1 MTSIDPCTVGADS
14 ISARGPCC
22 CRKCPRVRN
31 DSPSK
36 VPHPYTN
43 TPNHFNGGSS
53 RRIIQHEYK
62 PSVGMYAQKT
72 IITGEH
78 ITMNPTFYNITVCQ
92 IITLFGNAALRF
104 ALPLYLLRRIDSAAL
119 YGSVTALALVPMLL
133 GTLAGGVLA
142 DRCRKQKI
150 MAVLDTVSAIGMA
163 AAAVILPAAPVTPLV
178 LAALCL
184 LYAVEGLYQPAVQ
197 ASLPLL
203 LDGAALARGNAV
215 IQLVDT
221 IDELL
226 GPLLGSVLLHTLE
239 LRGLLLLCAVCF
251 AVSALWERTLPIPH
265 APTARSCLRLPPK
278 ALFLRARPLLR
289 LAAVLALLNLAVV
302 PAVTVGVPLLVVRYY
317 AFSDTAL
324 AITQSAMSA
333 GGLLGGVLAGAFA
346 KRLSL
351 RRGTAALWCI
361 TAVCA
366 LLGLAVLPCVPA
378 AAGYIAVTSLAFCMM
393 ATAALFQ
400 ILLFTAIQSHAPTGQ
415 TGRFMS
421 LITICACL
429 TQPVGQAALGLL
441 YGRFAALP
449 SAVLFAAAAASIFIN
464 LAASHIFKKAVSFTK
479 S

>member
-1 MTSIDPCTVGADS
+1 
-14 ISARGPCC
+14 
-22 CRKCPRVRN
+22 
-31 DSPSK
+31 
-36 VPHPYTN
+36 
-43 TPNHFNGGSS
+43 
-53 RRIIQHEYK
+53 
-62 PSVGMYAQKT
+62 
-72 IITGEH
+72 
-78 ITMNPTFYNITVCQ
+78 MNPTFYKITVCQ

-104 ALPLYLLRRIDSAAL
+104 ALPLYLLRRTDSAAL

-163 AAAVILPAAPVTPLV
+163 AAAAAAAAAMPAAPVTPLV

-203 LDGAALARGNAV
+203 LNGAALARGNAV

-251 AVSALWERTLPIPH
+251 AVSALWERTLPIPY
-265 APTARSCLRLPPK
+265 APAARSCLRLPPK
-278 ALFLRARPLLR
+278 ALFRQSRPLLR

-393 ATAALFQ
+393 AAAALFQ
-400 ILLFTAIQSHAPTGQ
+400 ILLFTAIQAHAPTGQ

-421 LITICACL
+421 LITVCACL
-429 TQPVGQAALGLL
+429 TQPVGQAAFGLL

-464 LAASHIFKKAVSFTK
+464 LAASHIFKKAASFSK

>member
-1 MTSIDPCTVGADS
+1 
-14 ISARGPCC
+14 
-22 CRKCPRVRN
+22 
-31 DSPSK
+31 
-36 VPHPYTN
+36 
-43 TPNHFNGGSS
+43 
-53 RRIIQHEYK
+53 
-62 PSVGMYAQKT
+62 
-72 IITGEH
+72 
-78 ITMNPTFYNITVCQ
+78 MNPTFYKITVCQ

-104 ALPLYLLRRIDSAAL
+104 ALPLYLLRRTDSAAL

-150 MAVLDTVSAIGMA
+150 MAMLDTVSAIGMA
-163 AAAVILPAAPVTPLV
+163 AAAAAAAMPAAPVTPLV

-203 LDGAALARGNAV
+203 LNGAALARGNAV

-251 AVSALWERTLPIPH
+251 AVSALWERTLPIPY
-265 APTARSCLRLPPK
+265 APAARSCLRLPPK
-278 ALFLRARPLLR
+278 ALFRQARPLLR
-289 LAAVLALLNLAVV
+289 LAAVLALFNLAVV

-378 AAGYIAVTSLAFCMM
+378 TAGYIAVTSLAFCMM
-393 ATAALFQ
+393 AAAALFQ
-400 ILLFTAIQSHAPTGQ
+400 ILLFTAIQAHAPTGQ

-421 LITICACL
+421 LITVCVCL
-429 TQPVGQAALGLL
+429 TQPVGQAAFGLL

-464 LAASHIFKKAVSFTK
+464 LAASHIFKKAASFSK

>member
-1 MTSIDPCTVGADS
+1 
-14 ISARGPCC
+14 
-22 CRKCPRVRN
+22 
-31 DSPSK
+31 
-36 VPHPYTN
+36 
-43 TPNHFNGGSS
+43 
-53 RRIIQHEYK
+53 
-62 PSVGMYAQKT
+62 
-72 IITGEH
+72 
-78 ITMNPTFYNITVCQ
+78 MNPTFYKITVCQ

-104 ALPLYLLRRIDSAAL
+104 ALPLYLLRRTDSAAL

-203 LDGAALARGNAV
+203 LNGAALARGNAV

-251 AVSALWERTLPIPH
+251 AVSALWERTLPIP
-265 APTARSCLRLPPK
+265 AARSCLRLPPK
-278 ALFLRARPLLR
+278 ALFRQARPLLR
-289 LAAVLALLNLAVV
+289 LAAVLALLNLVVV
-302 PAVTVGVPLLVVRYY
+302 PAVTVGVPLLVIRYY

-393 ATAALFQ
+393 AAAALFQ
-400 ILLFTAIQSHAPTGQ
+400 ILLFTAIQAHAPTGQ

-421 LITICACL
+421 LITVCACL
-429 TQPVGQAALGLL
+429 TQPAGQAAFGLL
-441 YGRFAALP
+441 YGHFAALP

-464 LAASHIFKKAVSFTK
+464 IAASHIFKKAVSFTK

>member
-1 MTSIDPCTVGADS
+1 
-14 ISARGPCC
+14 
-22 CRKCPRVRN
+22 
-31 DSPSK
+31 
-36 VPHPYTN
+36 
-43 TPNHFNGGSS
+43 
-53 RRIIQHEYK
+53 
-62 PSVGMYAQKT
+62 
-72 IITGEH
+72 
-78 ITMNPTFYNITVCQ
+78 MNPTFYKITVCQ

-104 ALPLYLLRRIDSAAL
+104 ALPLYLLRRTDSAAL

-150 MAVLDTVSAIGMA
+150 MAMLDTVSAIGMA
-163 AAAVILPAAPVTPLV
+163 AAAAAMPGAPVTPLV

-203 LDGAALARGNAV
+203 LNGAALARGNAV

-251 AVSALWERTLPIPH
+251 AVSALWERTLPIPYVP
-265 APTARSCLRLPPK
+265 AARSCLHLPPK
-278 ALFLRARPLLR
+278 ALFRQARPLLR
-289 LAAVLALLNLAVV
+289 LAMVLALFNLAVV

-324 AITQSAMSA
+324 AVTQSAMSA
-333 GGLLGGVLAGAFA
+333 GGLLGGVLAGAFVA

-393 ATAALFQ
+393 AAAALFQ
-400 ILLFTAIQSHAPTGQ
+400 ILLFTAIQAHAPTGQ

-421 LITICACL
+421 LITVCACL
-429 TQPVGQAALGLL
+429 TQPVGQAAFGLL

-464 LAASHIFKKAVSFTK
+464 LAASYIFKKAASFSK

>member
-1 MTSIDPCTVGADS
+1 
-14 ISARGPCC
+14 
-22 CRKCPRVRN
+22 
-31 DSPSK
+31 
-36 VPHPYTN
+36 
-43 TPNHFNGGSS
+43 
-53 RRIIQHEYK
+53 
-62 PSVGMYAQKT
+62 
-72 IITGEH
+72 
-78 ITMNPTFYNITVCQ
+78 MNPTFYKITVCQ

-104 ALPLYLLRRIDSAAL
+104 ALPLYLLRQTDSAAL

-150 MAVLDTVSAIGMA
+150 MAMLDTVSAIGMA
-163 AAAVILPAAPVTPLV
+163 AAAAAMPGAPVTPLV

-184 LYAVEGLYQPAVQ
+184 LYAVEGLYQPTVQ

-203 LDGAALARGNAV
+203 LNGAALARGNAV

-251 AVSALWERTLPIPH
+251 AVSALWERTLPIP
-265 APTARSCLRLPPK
+265 AARSCLRLPPK
-278 ALFLRARPLLR
+278 ALFRQARPLLR
-289 LAAVLALLNLAVV
+289 LAAVLALLNLVVV

-346 KRLSL
+346 KRLFL

-378 AAGYIAVTSLAFCMM
+378 TAGYIAVTSLAFCMM
-393 ATAALFQ
+393 AAAALFQ
-400 ILLFTAIQSHAPTGQ
+400 ILLFTAIQAHAPTGQ

-421 LITICACL
+421 LITVCACL
-429 TQPVGQAALGLL
+429 TQPVGQAAFGLL

-464 LAASHIFKKAVSFTK
+464 LAASHIFKKAASFSK

>member
-1 MTSIDPCTVGADS
+1 
-14 ISARGPCC
+14 
-22 CRKCPRVRN
+22 
-31 DSPSK
+31 
-36 VPHPYTN
+36 
-43 TPNHFNGGSS
+43 
-53 RRIIQHEYK
+53 
-62 PSVGMYAQKT
+62 
-72 IITGEH
+72 
-78 ITMNPTFYNITVCQ
+78 MNPTFYKITVCQ

-104 ALPLYLLRRIDSAAL
+104 ALPLYLLRRTDSAAL

-163 AAAVILPAAPVTPLV
+163 AAAMLGVPVTPLV

-265 APTARSCLRLPPK
+265 APAARSDQRLPPK
-278 ALFLRARPLLR
+278 ALFLQARPLLR
-289 LAAVLALLNLAVV
+289 LAMVLALLNLAVV
-302 PAVTVGVPLLVVRYY
+302 PAFTVGVPLLIVRYY

-324 AITQSAMSA
+324 AVTQSAMSA

-346 KRLSL
+346 KRLFL

-378 AAGYIAVTSLAFCMM
+378 AAGYIAVTALAFCMM
-393 ATAALFQ
+393 TAAALFQ
-400 ILLFTAIQSHAPTGQ
+400 ILLFTAIQAHAPTGQ

-421 LITICACL
+421 LITVCACL
-429 TQPVGQAALGLL
+429 TQPVGQAAFGLL

-449 SAVLFAAAAASIFIN
+449 SAVLFAAAVASIFIN
-464 LAASHIFKKAVSFTK
+464 LAASHIFKKSVSFTK

>member
-1 MTSIDPCTVGADS
+1 
-14 ISARGPCC
+14 
-22 CRKCPRVRN
+22 
-31 DSPSK
+31 
-36 VPHPYTN
+36 
-43 TPNHFNGGSS
+43 
-53 RRIIQHEYK
+53 
-62 PSVGMYAQKT
+62 
-72 IITGEH
+72 
-78 ITMNPTFYNITVCQ
+78 MNPTFYKITVCQ

-104 ALPLYLLRRIDSAAL
+104 ALPLYLLRRTDSAAL

-150 MAVLDTVSAIGMA
+150 MAMLDTVSAIGMA
-163 AAAVILPAAPVTPLV
+163 AAAMPGVPVTPLV

-226 GPLLGSVLLHTLE
+226 GPLLGSVLLHTLG

-251 AVSALWERTLPIPH
+251 AVSALWERTLQIPH
-265 APTARSCLRLPPK
+265 APAARSDQRLPPK
-278 ALFLRARPLLR
+278 ALFRQARPLLR
-289 LAAVLALLNLAVV
+289 LAMVLALLNLAVV
-302 PAVTVGVPLLVVRYY
+302 PALTVGVPLLIVRYY

-324 AITQSAMSA
+324 AVTQSAMSA

-346 KRLSL
+346 KRLFL

-393 ATAALFQ
+393 AAAALFQ
-400 ILLFTAIQSHAPTGQ
+400 ILLFTAIQAHAPTGQ

-421 LITICACL
+421 LITVCACL
-429 TQPVGQAALGLL
+429 TQPVGQAAFGLL

-464 LAASHIFKKAVSFTK
+464 LAASHIFKKAASFSK

>member
-1 MTSIDPCTVGADS
+1 
-14 ISARGPCC
+14 
-22 CRKCPRVRN
+22 
-31 DSPSK
+31 
-36 VPHPYTN
+36 
-43 TPNHFNGGSS
+43 
-53 RRIIQHEYK
+53 
-62 PSVGMYAQKT
+62 
-72 IITGEH
+72 
-78 ITMNPTFYNITVCQ
+78 MNPTFYKITVCQ

-104 ALPLYLLRRIDSAAL
+104 ALPLYLLRRTDSAAL

-150 MAVLDTVSAIGMA
+150 MAMLDTVSAIGMA
-163 AAAVILPAAPVTPLV
+163 AAAAAMPGAPVTPLV

-203 LDGAALARGNAV
+203 LNGAALARGNAV

-251 AVSALWERTLPIPH
+251 AVSALWERTLPIP
-265 APTARSCLRLPPK
+265 AARSCLRLPPK
-278 ALFLRARPLLR
+278 ALFRQARPLLR
-289 LAAVLALLNLAVV
+289 LAAVLALFNLAVV

-366 LLGLAVLPCVPA
+366 LLGLAALPCVPA

-393 ATAALFQ
+393 AAAALFQ
-400 ILLFTAIQSHAPTGQ
+400 ILLFTAIQAHAPTGQ

-421 LITICACL
+421 LITVCACL
-429 TQPVGQAALGLL
+429 TQPVGQAAFGLL

-464 LAASHIFKKAVSFTK
+464 LAASHIFKKAASFSK

>member
-1 MTSIDPCTVGADS
+1 
-14 ISARGPCC
+14 
-22 CRKCPRVRN
+22 
-31 DSPSK
+31 
-36 VPHPYTN
+36 
-43 TPNHFNGGSS
+43 
-53 RRIIQHEYK
+53 
-62 PSVGMYAQKT
+62 
-72 IITGEH
+72 
-78 ITMNPTFYNITVCQ
+78 MNPTFYKITVCQ
-92 IITLFGNAALRF
+92 IITLFGNAALQF

-226 GPLLGSVLLHTLE
+226 GPLAGSILLHALG
-239 LRGLLLLCAVCF
+239 LRGLLLCAVCF

-265 APTARSCLRLPPK
+265 AHAARSCLRLPPK

-289 LAAVLALLNLAVV
+289 LAMVLALLNLAVV
-302 PAVTVGVPLLVVRYY
+302 PAFTVGVPLLIVRYY

-324 AITQSAMSA
+324 AVTQSAMSA
-333 GGLLGGVLAGAFA
+333 GALLGGVLAGAFA
-346 KRLSL
+346 KRLFL

-378 AAGYIAVTSLAFCMM
+378 AAGYIAVTALAFCMM
-393 ATAALFQ
+393 AAAALFQ
-400 ILLFTAIQSHAPTGQ
+400 ILLFTAIQAHAPTGQ

-421 LITICACL
+421 LITVCACL
-429 TQPVGQAALGLL
+429 IQPVGQAAFGLL

-464 LAASHIFKKAVSFTK
+464 LAASHIFKKAVSFKK

>member
-1 MTSIDPCTVGADS
+1 MPHCGLRCRCIFCA
-14 ISARGPCC
+14 GPI
-22 CRKCPRVRN
+22 P
-31 DSPSK
+31 
-36 VPHPYTN
+36 PH
-43 TPNHFNGGSS
+43 
-53 RRIIQHEYK
+53 
-62 PSVGMYAQKT
+62 
-72 IITGEH
+72 
-78 ITMNPTFYNITVCQ
+78 C
-92 IITLFGNAALRF
+92 
-104 ALPLYLLRRIDSAAL
+104 
-119 YGSVTALALVPMLL
+119 TALALVPMLL

-150 MAVLDTVSAIGMA
+150 MAMLDTVSAIGMA
-163 AAAVILPAAPVTPLV
+163 AAAAAMPGAPVTPPV

-203 LDGAALARGNAV
+203 LNVAALARGNAV

-251 AVSALWERTLPIPH
+251 AVSALWERTLPIPY
-265 APTARSCLRLPPK
+265 APAARSCLRLPPK
-278 ALFLRARPLLR
+278 ALFRQARPLLR
-289 LAAVLALLNLAVV
+289 LAAVLALFNLAVV

-366 LLGLAVLPCVPA
+366 LLGLAVLPCVPS

-393 ATAALFQ
+393 AAAALFQ
-400 ILLFTAIQSHAPTGQ
+400 ILLFTAIQAHAPTGK

-421 LITICACL
+421 LITVCACL
-429 TQPVGQAALGLL
+429 TQPVGQAAFGLL

-464 LAASHIFKKAVSFTK
+464 IAASHIFKKAVSFTK

>member
-1 MTSIDPCTVGADS
+1 
-14 ISARGPCC
+14 
-22 CRKCPRVRN
+22 
-31 DSPSK
+31 
-36 VPHPYTN
+36 
-43 TPNHFNGGSS
+43 
-53 RRIIQHEYK
+53 
-62 PSVGMYAQKT
+62 
-72 IITGEH
+72 
-78 ITMNPTFYNITVCQ
+78 MNPTFYKITVCQ

-203 LDGAALARGNAV
+203 LDGATLARGNAV

-226 GPLLGSVLLHTLE
+226 GPLLGSVLLHTLG

-265 APTARSCLRLPPK
+265 APAARSCLRLPPK
-278 ALFLRARPLLR
+278 ALFRQARPLLR
-289 LAAVLALLNLAVV
+289 LAMVLALLNLAVV
-302 PAVTVGVPLLVVRYY
+302 PA
-317 AFSDTAL
+317 FTAL
-324 AITQSAMSA
+324 AVTQSAMSA

-378 AAGYIAVTSLAFCMM
+378 AAGYFAVTALAFCMM
-393 ATAALFQ
+393 AAAALFQ
-400 ILLFTAIQSHAPTGQ
+400 ILLFTAIQAHAPTGQ

-421 LITICACL
+421 LITVCACL
-429 TQPVGQAALGLL
+429 TQPVGQAAFGLL

-464 LAASHIFKKAVSFTK
+464 IAASHIFKKAVSFTK

>member
-1 MTSIDPCTVGADS
+1 
-14 ISARGPCC
+14 
-22 CRKCPRVRN
+22 
-31 DSPSK
+31 
-36 VPHPYTN
+36 
-43 TPNHFNGGSS
+43 
-53 RRIIQHEYK
+53 
-62 PSVGMYAQKT
+62 
-72 IITGEH
+72 
-78 ITMNPTFYNITVCQ
+78 MNPTFYKITVCQ

-104 ALPLYLLRRIDSAAL
+104 ALPLYLLRQTDSAAL

-150 MAVLDTVSAIGMA
+150 MAMLDTVSAIGMA
-163 AAAVILPAAPVTPLV
+163 AAAAAMPGAPVTPLV

-184 LYAVEGLYQPAVQ
+184 LYAVEGLYQPTVQ

-203 LDGAALARGNAV
+203 LNGAALARGNAV

-251 AVSALWERTLPIPH
+251 AVSALWERTLPIP
-265 APTARSCLRLPPK
+265 AARSCLRLPPK
-278 ALFLRARPLLR
+278 ALFRQARPLLR
-289 LAAVLALLNLAVV
+289 LAAVLALLNLVVV

-324 AITQSAMSA
+324 AVTQSAMSA

-346 KRLSL
+346 KRLFL

-378 AAGYIAVTSLAFCMM
+378 TAGYIAVTSLAFCMM
-393 ATAALFQ
+393 AAAALFQ
-400 ILLFTAIQSHAPTGQ
+400 ILLFTAIQAHAPTGQ

-421 LITICACL
+421 LITVCACL
-429 TQPVGQAALGLL
+429 TQPVGQAAFGLL

-449 SAVLFAAAAASIFIN
+449 SAVLFAAASASIFIN
-464 LAASHIFKKAVSFTK
+464 LAASHIFKKAASFSK

>member
-1 MTSIDPCTVGADS
+1 
-14 ISARGPCC
+14 
-22 CRKCPRVRN
+22 
-31 DSPSK
+31 
-36 VPHPYTN
+36 
-43 TPNHFNGGSS
+43 
-53 RRIIQHEYK
+53 
-62 PSVGMYAQKT
+62 
-72 IITGEH
+72 
-78 ITMNPTFYNITVCQ
+78 MNPTFYKITVCQ

-104 ALPLYLLRRIDSAAL
+104 ALPLYLLRRTDSAAL

-150 MAVLDTVSAIGMA
+150 MAMLDTVSAIGMA
-163 AAAVILPAAPVTPLV
+163 AAAAAMPGAPVTPPV

-203 LDGAALARGNAV
+203 LNVAALARGNAV

-251 AVSALWERTLPIPH
+251 AVSALWERTLPIPY
-265 APTARSCLRLPPK
+265 APAARSCLRLPPK
-278 ALFLRARPLLR
+278 ALFRQARPLLR
-289 LAAVLALLNLAVV
+289 LAAVLALFNLAVV

-393 ATAALFQ
+393 AAAALFQ
-400 ILLFTAIQSHAPTGQ
+400 ILLFTAIQAHAPTGK

-421 LITICACL
+421 LITVCACL
-429 TQPVGQAALGLL
+429 TQPVGQAAFGLL

-449 SAVLFAAAAASIFIN
+449 SAVPFCGGGCLDFYKHCCIAHFQKSRFFFEIMNASLPIC
-464 LAASHIFKKAVSFTK
+464 
-479 S
+479 

>member
-1 MTSIDPCTVGADS
+1 
-14 ISARGPCC
+14 
-22 CRKCPRVRN
+22 
-31 DSPSK
+31 
-36 VPHPYTN
+36 
-43 TPNHFNGGSS
+43 
-53 RRIIQHEYK
+53 
-62 PSVGMYAQKT
+62 
-72 IITGEH
+72 
-78 ITMNPTFYNITVCQ
+78 MNPTFYKITVCQ

-104 ALPLYLLRRIDSAAL
+104 ALPLYLLRRTDSAAL

-163 AAAVILPAAPVTPLV
+163 AAAAAAAMPAAPVTPLV

-203 LDGAALARGNAV
+203 LNGAALARGNAV

-251 AVSALWERTLPIPH
+251 AVSALWERTLPIPY
-265 APTARSCLRLPPK
+265 APAARSCLRLPPK
-278 ALFLRARPLLR
+278 ALFRQSRPLLR

-333 GGLLGGVLAGAFA
+333 GGLLGGVLAGAFLQSGCPCA
-346 KRLSL
+346 AAQRLSGAL
-351 RRGTAALWCI
+351 RQCAHCSGWPFCRVCLPQPGTS
-361 TAVCA
+361 
-366 LLGLAVLPCVPA
+366 P
-378 AAGYIAVTSLAFCMM
+378 
-393 ATAALFQ
+393 
-400 ILLFTAIQSHAPTGQ
+400 SHHW
-415 TGRFMS
+415 
-421 LITICACL
+421 
-429 TQPVGQAALGLL
+429 
-441 YGRFAALP
+441 
-449 SAVLFAAAAASIFIN
+449 LFA
-464 LAASHIFKKAVSFTK
+464 
-479 S
+479 

>member
-1 MTSIDPCTVGADS
+1 
-14 ISARGPCC
+14 
-22 CRKCPRVRN
+22 
-31 DSPSK
+31 
-36 VPHPYTN
+36 
-43 TPNHFNGGSS
+43 
-53 RRIIQHEYK
+53 
-62 PSVGMYAQKT
+62 
-72 IITGEH
+72 
-78 ITMNPTFYNITVCQ
+78 MNPTFYKITACQ

-104 ALPLYLLRRIDSAAL
+104 ALPLYLLRRTDSAAL

-150 MAVLDTVSAIGMA
+150 MAMLDTVSAIGMA
-163 AAAVILPAAPVTPLV
+163 AASAAMPAAPVTPLV
-178 LAALCL
+178 LVALCL

-203 LDGAALARGNAV
+203 LNGAALARGNAV

-251 AVSALWERTLPIPH
+251 AVSALWERTLPIP
-265 APTARSCLRLPPK
+265 AARSCLRLPPK
-278 ALFLRARPLLR
+278 ALFRQARPLLR
-289 LAAVLALLNLAVV
+289 LAAVLALLNLVVV
-302 PAVTVGVPLLVVRYY
+302 PAVTVGVPLLVIRYY

-393 ATAALFQ
+393 AAAALFQ
-400 ILLFTAIQSHAPTGQ
+400 ILLFTAIQAHAPTGQ

-421 LITICACL
+421 LITVCACL
-429 TQPVGQAALGLL
+429 TQPVGQAAFGLL

-464 LAASHIFKKAVSFTK
+464 LAASHIFKKAASFSK

>member
-1 MTSIDPCTVGADS
+1 
-14 ISARGPCC
+14 
-22 CRKCPRVRN
+22 
-31 DSPSK
+31 
-36 VPHPYTN
+36 
-43 TPNHFNGGSS
+43 
-53 RRIIQHEYK
+53 
-62 PSVGMYAQKT
+62 
-72 IITGEH
+72 
-78 ITMNPTFYNITVCQ
+78 MNPTFYKITVCQ

-104 ALPLYLLRRIDSAAL
+104 ALPLYLLRRTDSAAL

-163 AAAVILPAAPVTPLV
+163 AAAAAMLGVPVTPLV

-203 LDGAALARGNAV
+203 LDGATLARGNAV

-226 GPLLGSVLLHTLE
+226 GRVLLHTLG

-265 APTARSCLRLPPK
+265 APAARSCLRLPPK
-278 ALFLRARPLLR
+278 ALFRQARPLLR
-289 LAAVLALLNLAVV
+289 LAMVLALLNLAVV
-302 PAVTVGVPLLVVRYY
+302 PAFTVGVPLLIVRYY

-324 AITQSAMSA
+324 AVTQSAMSA

-346 KRLSL
+346 KRLFL

-378 AAGYIAVTSLAFCMM
+378 AAGYIAVTALAFCMM
-393 ATAALFQ
+393 AAAALFQ
-400 ILLFTAIQSHAPTGQ
+400 ILLFTAIQAHAPTGQ

-421 LITICACL
+421 LITVCACL
-429 TQPVGQAALGLL
+429 TQPVGQAAFGLL

-464 LAASHIFKKAVSFTK
+464 LAASHIFKKAVSFSK

>member
-1 MTSIDPCTVGADS
+1 
-14 ISARGPCC
+14 
-22 CRKCPRVRN
+22 
-31 DSPSK
+31 
-36 VPHPYTN
+36 
-43 TPNHFNGGSS
+43 
-53 RRIIQHEYK
+53 
-62 PSVGMYAQKT
+62 
-72 IITGEH
+72 
-78 ITMNPTFYNITVCQ
+78 MNPTFYKITVCQ

-104 ALPLYLLRRIDSAAL
+104 ALPLYLLRRTDSAAL

-163 AAAVILPAAPVTPLV
+163 AAAAAMLGVPVTPLV

-226 GPLLGSVLLHTLE
+226 GPLAGSVLLHTLG
-239 LRGLLLLCAVCF
+239 LRGLLLLFAVCF
-251 AVSALWERTLPIPH
+251 AESALWERTLPIPH
-265 APTARSCLRLPPK
+265 ALAARSCLRLPPK
-278 ALFLRARPLLR
+278 ALFRQARPLLQ
-289 LAAVLALLNLAVV
+289 LAMVLALLNLAVV
-302 PAVTVGVPLLVVRYY
+302 PAFTVGVPLLIVRYY

-324 AITQSAMSA
+324 AVTQSAMSA

-346 KRLSL
+346 KRLFL

-393 ATAALFQ
+393 AAAALFQ
-400 ILLFTAIQSHAPTGQ
+400 ILLFTAIQAHAPTGQ

-421 LITICACL
+421 LITVCACL
-429 TQPVGQAALGLL
+429 TQPAGQAAFGLL
-441 YGRFAALP
+441 YGHFAALP
-449 SAVLFAAAAASIFIN
+449 SAVLFTAAAASIFIS
-464 LAASHIFKKAVSFTK
+464 LAASHIFKRAASFSK

>member
-1 MTSIDPCTVGADS
+1 
-14 ISARGPCC
+14 
-22 CRKCPRVRN
+22 
-31 DSPSK
+31 
-36 VPHPYTN
+36 
-43 TPNHFNGGSS
+43 
-53 RRIIQHEYK
+53 
-62 PSVGMYAQKT
+62 
-72 IITGEH
+72 
-78 ITMNPTFYNITVCQ
+78 MNPTFYKITVCQ

-104 ALPLYLLRRIDSAAL
+104 ALPLYLLRRTDSAAL

-150 MAVLDTVSAIGMA
+150 MAMLDTVSAIGMA
-163 AAAVILPAAPVTPLV
+163 AAAMPGVPVTPLV

-226 GPLLGSVLLHTLE
+226 GPLLGSVLLHTLG

-251 AVSALWERTLPIPH
+251 AVSALWERTLQIPH
-265 APTARSCLRLPPK
+265 APAARSDQRLPPK
-278 ALFLRARPLLR
+278 ALFRQARPLLR
-289 LAAVLALLNLAVV
+289 LAMVLALLNLAVV
-302 PAVTVGVPLLVVRYY
+302 PALTVGVPLLIVRYY

-324 AITQSAMSA
+324 AVTQSAMSA

-346 KRLSL
+346 KRLFL

-378 AAGYIAVTSLAFCMM
+378 AAGYIAVTALAFCMM
-393 ATAALFQ
+393 AAAALFQ
-400 ILLFTAIQSHAPTGQ
+400 ILLFTAIQAHAPTGQ

-421 LITICACL
+421 LITVCACL
-429 TQPVGQAALGLL
+429 TQPVGQAAFGLL

-464 LAASHIFKKAVSFTK
+464 LAASHIFKKAASFSK

>member
-1 MTSIDPCTVGADS
+1 
-14 ISARGPCC
+14 
-22 CRKCPRVRN
+22 
-31 DSPSK
+31 
-36 VPHPYTN
+36 
-43 TPNHFNGGSS
+43 
-53 RRIIQHEYK
+53 
-62 PSVGMYAQKT
+62 
-72 IITGEH
+72 
-78 ITMNPTFYNITVCQ
+78 MNPTFYKITVCQ

-104 ALPLYLLRRIDSAAL
+104 ALPLYLLRRTDSAAL

-163 AAAVILPAAPVTPLV
+163 AAAAAAMPAAPVTPLV

-203 LDGAALARGNAV
+203 LNGAALARGNAV

-251 AVSALWERTLPIPH
+251 AVSALWERTLPIPY
-265 APTARSCLRLPPK
+265 APAARSCLRLPPK
-278 ALFLRARPLLR
+278 ALFRQSRPLLR

-302 PAVTVGVPLLVVRYY
+302 AAVTVGVPLLVVRYY

-393 ATAALFQ
+393 AAAALFQ
-400 ILLFTAIQSHAPTGQ
+400 ILLFTAIQAHAPTGQ

-421 LITICACL
+421 LITVCACL
-429 TQPVGQAALGLL
+429 TQPVGQAAFGLL

-464 LAASHIFKKAVSFTK
+464 LAASHIFKKAASFSK

>member
-1 MTSIDPCTVGADS
+1 
-14 ISARGPCC
+14 
-22 CRKCPRVRN
+22 
-31 DSPSK
+31 
-36 VPHPYTN
+36 
-43 TPNHFNGGSS
+43 
-53 RRIIQHEYK
+53 
-62 PSVGMYAQKT
+62 
-72 IITGEH
+72 
-78 ITMNPTFYNITVCQ
+78 MNPTFYRITVCQ

-104 ALPLYLLRRIDSAAL
+104 ALPLYLLRRTDSAAL

-163 AAAVILPAAPVTPLV
+163 AAAMPGVPVTPLV

-184 LYAVEGLYQPAVQ
+184 LYAVEGLYQLAVL

-226 GPLLGSVLLHTLE
+226 GPLLGSVLLHTLG

-251 AVSALWERTLPIPH
+251 AVSALWERALQIPH
-265 APTARSCLRLPPK
+265 APAARSDQRLPPK

-289 LAAVLALLNLAVV
+289 LAMVLALLNLAVV
-302 PAVTVGVPLLVVRYY
+302 PAFTVGVPLLIVRYY

-324 AITQSAMSA
+324 AVTQSAMSA

-346 KRLSL
+346 KRLFL

-400 ILLFTAIQSHAPTGQ
+400 ILLFTAIQAHAPTGQ

-421 LITICACL
+421 LITVCACL
-429 TQPVGQAALGLL
+429 TQPVGQAAFGLL

-449 SAVLFAAAAASIFIN
+449 SAVLFAAAVASIFIN

>member
-1 MTSIDPCTVGADS
+1 
-14 ISARGPCC
+14 
-22 CRKCPRVRN
+22 
-31 DSPSK
+31 
-36 VPHPYTN
+36 
-43 TPNHFNGGSS
+43 
-53 RRIIQHEYK
+53 
-62 PSVGMYAQKT
+62 
-72 IITGEH
+72 
-78 ITMNPTFYNITVCQ
+78 MNPTFYKITVCQ

-104 ALPLYLLRRIDSAAL
+104 ALPLCLLRRTDSAAL

-150 MAVLDTVSAIGMA
+150 MAMLDTVSAIGMA
-163 AAAVILPAAPVTPLV
+163 AAAAAMPGAPVTPLV

-203 LDGAALARGNAV
+203 LNGAALARGNAV

-251 AVSALWERTLPIPH
+251 AVSALWERTLPIP
-265 APTARSCLRLPPK
+265 AARSCLRLPPK
-278 ALFLRARPLLR
+278 ALFRQARPLLR
-289 LAAVLALLNLAVV
+289 LAAVLALLNLVVV
-302 PAVTVGVPLLVVRYY
+302 PAVTVGVPLLVIRYY

-393 ATAALFQ
+393 AAAALFQ
-400 ILLFTAIQSHAPTGQ
+400 ILLFTAIQAHAPTGQ

-421 LITICACL
+421 LITVCACL
-429 TQPVGQAALGLL
+429 TQPVGQAAFGLL

-464 LAASHIFKKAVSFTK
+464 LAASHIFKKAASFSK

>member
-1 MTSIDPCTVGADS
+1 
-14 ISARGPCC
+14 
-22 CRKCPRVRN
+22 
-31 DSPSK
+31 
-36 VPHPYTN
+36 
-43 TPNHFNGGSS
+43 
-53 RRIIQHEYK
+53 
-62 PSVGMYAQKT
+62 
-72 IITGEH
+72 
-78 ITMNPTFYNITVCQ
+78 MNPTFYKITVCQ

-203 LDGAALARGNAV
+203 LNGAALARGNAV

-226 GPLLGSVLLHTLE
+226 GPLAGSILLHALG

-265 APTARSCLRLPPK
+265 APAARSCLRLPPK
-278 ALFLRARPLLR
+278 ALFLRARPLHR
-289 LAAVLALLNLAVV
+289 LAMVLALLNLAVV
-302 PAVTVGVPLLVVRYY
+302 PAFTVGVPLLIVRYY

-324 AITQSAMSA
+324 AVTQSAMSA

-346 KRLSL
+346 KRLFL

-366 LLGLAVLPCVPA
+366 LLGLSVLPCVPA
-378 AAGYIAVTSLAFCMM
+378 AAGYFAVTALAFLHDGCRRTVSDP
-393 ATAALFQ
+393 AVYCNPGPCSHRTDRPLYEPYHGLCLPDPASRAGGVRAFVWPLCCPAQCRAFCGGGCLDFYKPCCIAYFQ
-400 ILLFTAIQSHAPTGQ
+400 KS
-415 TGRFMS
+415 RFFFKIMNTS
-421 LITICACL
+421 LPI
-429 TQPVGQAALGLL
+429 
-441 YGRFAALP
+441 Y
-449 SAVLFAAAAASIFIN
+449 
-464 LAASHIFKKAVSFTK
+464 
-479 S
+479 

>member
-1 MTSIDPCTVGADS
+1 
-14 ISARGPCC
+14 
-22 CRKCPRVRN
+22 
-31 DSPSK
+31 
-36 VPHPYTN
+36 
-43 TPNHFNGGSS
+43 
-53 RRIIQHEYK
+53 
-62 PSVGMYAQKT
+62 
-72 IITGEH
+72 
-78 ITMNPTFYNITVCQ
+78 MNPIFYKITVCQ

-150 MAVLDTVSAIGMA
+150 MAMLDTVSAIGMA
-163 AAAVILPAAPVTPLV
+163 AAAMPGVPVTPLV

-226 GPLLGSVLLHTLE
+226 GPLLGSVLLHTLG

-251 AVSALWERTLPIPH
+251 AVSALWERTLQIPH
-265 APTARSCLRLPPK
+265 APAARSDQRLPPK
-278 ALFLRARPLLR
+278 ALFRQARPLLR
-289 LAAVLALLNLAVV
+289 LAMVLALLNLAVV
-302 PAVTVGVPLLVVRYY
+302 PALTVGVPLLIVRYY

-324 AITQSAMSA
+324 AVTQSAMSA

-346 KRLSL
+346 KRLFL

-378 AAGYIAVTSLAFCMM
+378 AAGYIAVTALAFCMM
-393 ATAALFQ
+393 AAAALFQ
-400 ILLFTAIQSHAPTGQ
+400 ILLFTAIQAHAPTGQ

-421 LITICACL
+421 LITVCACL
-429 TQPVGQAALGLL
+429 TQPVGQAAFGLL

-449 SAVLFAAAAASIFIN
+449 GAVLFAAAAASIFIN
-464 LAASHIFKKAVSFTK
+464 IAASHIFKKAVSFSK

>member
-1 MTSIDPCTVGADS
+1 
-14 ISARGPCC
+14 
-22 CRKCPRVRN
+22 
-31 DSPSK
+31 
-36 VPHPYTN
+36 
-43 TPNHFNGGSS
+43 
-53 RRIIQHEYK
+53 
-62 PSVGMYAQKT
+62 
-72 IITGEH
+72 
-78 ITMNPTFYNITVCQ
+78 MNPTFYKITVCQ

-104 ALPLYLLRRIDSAAL
+104 ALPLYLLRRTDSAAL

-163 AAAVILPAAPVTPLV
+163 AAAAAMLGVPVTPLV

-265 APTARSCLRLPPK
+265 APAARSDQRLPPK
-278 ALFLRARPLLR
+278 ALFLQARPLLR
-289 LAAVLALLNLAVV
+289 LAMVLALLNLAVV
-302 PAVTVGVPLLVVRYY
+302 PAFTVGVPLLIVRYY

-324 AITQSAMSA
+324 AVTQSAMSA
-333 GGLLGGVLAGAFA
+333 GGLLGGVLAGAFCKA
-346 KRLSL
+346 VVPAPRHSGALVHYGSV
-351 RRGTAALWCI
+351 RTARVGRS
-361 TAVCA
+361 AVCA
-366 LLGLAVLPCVPA
+366 CRSRVHRRHITGFLHDGYRRTVSDPAVYCNSGPCTHRADRPLYEPYHGLCLPDPA
-378 AAGYIAVTSLAFCMM
+378 GRAGGVRAFVRSLCCPAQCRAFCGGGCLDFYKPCCI
-393 ATAALFQ
+393 AHFQ
-400 ILLFTAIQSHAPTGQ
+400 KS
-415 TGRFMS
+415 RFFYKIMNAS
-421 LITICACL
+421 LPI
-429 TQPVGQAALGLL
+429 
-441 YGRFAALP
+441 Y
-449 SAVLFAAAAASIFIN
+449 
-464 LAASHIFKKAVSFTK
+464 
-479 S
+479 

>member
-1 MTSIDPCTVGADS
+1 
-14 ISARGPCC
+14 
-22 CRKCPRVRN
+22 
-31 DSPSK
+31 
-36 VPHPYTN
+36 
-43 TPNHFNGGSS
+43 
-53 RRIIQHEYK
+53 
-62 PSVGMYAQKT
+62 
-72 IITGEH
+72 
-78 ITMNPTFYNITVCQ
+78 MNPTFYKITVCQ

-104 ALPLYLLRRIDSAAL
+104 ALPLYLLRRLDSAAL

-163 AAAVILPAAPVTPLV
+163 AAAAAMPGVPVTPLV

-184 LYAVEGLYQPAVQ
+184 LYAVEGLYQPA
-197 ASLPLL
+197 PLL

-226 GPLLGSVLLHTLE
+226 GPLAGSILLHALG

-251 AVSALWERTLPIPH
+251 AVSALWERTLQIPH
-265 APTARSCLRLPPK
+265 APAARSDQRLQPK
-278 ALFLRARPLLR
+278 ALFRQARPLLR
-289 LAAVLALLNLAVV
+289 LAMVLALLNLAVV
-302 PAVTVGVPLLVVRYY
+302 PAFTVGVPLLIVRYY

-324 AITQSAMSA
+324 AVTQSAMSA

-346 KRLSL
+346 KRLFL

-378 AAGYIAVTSLAFCMM
+378 AAGYIAVTALAFCMM
-393 ATAALFQ
+393 AAAALFQ
-400 ILLFTAIQSHAPTGQ
+400 ILLFTAIQAHAPTGQ

-421 LITICACL
+421 LITVCACL